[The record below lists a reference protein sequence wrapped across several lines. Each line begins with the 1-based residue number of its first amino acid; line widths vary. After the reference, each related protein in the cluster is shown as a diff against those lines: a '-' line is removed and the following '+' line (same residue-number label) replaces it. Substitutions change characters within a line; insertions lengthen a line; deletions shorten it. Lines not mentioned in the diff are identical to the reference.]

1 MFPTGHSPRNKEKHI
16 CVVRSNRGPVSITC
30 ACSVSTLPAGYHL
43 PWLTTISQVCKTEL
57 LYLAQESCSISSY
70 HLKTKISPGNTCS
83 QHHVAGIWNSIRAR
97 EPVQLAPTD
106 ANAQCGQLA
115 AGWEPCFTLEHFSP
129 LFSTILSRCGRGREH
144 QQSAKAHL
152 STPIKTSGHRNQ
164 QHILGFGKSWSNQ
177 APALWGSAPS
187 KCKTGFQ
194 VHLSFFCHL
203 SAMYQNIWL
212 VAKLQLKSRGILVV
226 FKAG

>member
-1 MFPTGHSPRNKEKHI
+1 MCLLQP
-16 CVVRSNRGPVSITC
+16 
-30 ACSVSTLPAGYHL
+30 SVSTLPAGYHL

-97 EPVQLAPTD
+97 EPVQLALTD

-129 LFSTILSRCGRGREH
+129 LFSTILLRCGGGRQY
-144 QQSAKAHL
+144 QQSAKVHL
-152 STPIKTSGHRNQ
+152 STPSKTSGHRNQ
-164 QHILGFGKSWSNQ
+164 QHILGFGKNWCPTKPQ
-177 APALWGSAPS
+177 LCGDQFPASAKQVSRYISPFS
-187 KCKTGFQ
+187 VIYQQCTKT
-194 VHLSFFCHL
+194 
-203 SAMYQNIWL
+203 SAS
-212 VAKLQLKSRGILVV
+212 LQSYS
-226 FKAG
+226 